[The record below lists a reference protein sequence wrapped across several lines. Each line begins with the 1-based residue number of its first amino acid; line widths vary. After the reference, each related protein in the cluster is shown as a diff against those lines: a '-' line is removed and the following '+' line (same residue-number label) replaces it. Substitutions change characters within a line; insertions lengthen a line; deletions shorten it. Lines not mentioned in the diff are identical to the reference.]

1 MNSVNVGIVVFDTKH
16 DPRVGIASLSGG
28 TPVRI
33 TCIGDLDSSAV
44 WISNLDFDDLLNARL
59 LDNPRIRGCDFF
71 RMKLDRLAL
80 EYGIDLELNVNE
92 AIKGLSSAASRIV
105 SYAALTY
112 GFSSLQ
118 RTLRETIQSV
128 ILQNFPL
135 HHQTPA
141 VTEAIKNAFLAHQRC
156 YGKLKDGISIP
167 LRFNRTWY
175 CRQLLSMPV
184 PNGQWRLTGVKLPI
198 ENKVTC
204 RSGVGSVVYSF
215 LQKLHEERPFL
226 ARISSRSAN
235 PTVDRLIDFV
245 DNREQRD
252 WVPGH
257 EAVNIAFYS
266 DVTIHELLVCD
277 EYIVLDEN
285 PSLRFPHSHI
295 SDDMSLSAGVIAENH
310 WCSLSS
316 VIKTNSFG
324 GRQKNMH
331 TSIAS
336 WIRAWDRL
344 YCFKA
349 ALELQKHGY
358 FVRSYGVG
366 TINIHCESSPEK
378 VKTLLNIAASMG
390 LTPPLGII
398 QMSKFDSV
406 LEGRLNGN

>member
-1 MNSVNVGIVVFDTKH
+1 MHPISVGVVFFDSRL
-16 DPRVGIASLSGG
+16 DPRGGIASLSGG

-33 TCIGDLDSSAV
+33 TCVGDLDSSAV
-44 WISNLDFDDLLNARL
+44 WISNLDFENLLNARL
-59 LDNPRIRGCDFF
+59 LDNPRIRGSDFF

-80 EYGIDLELNVNE
+80 EYGVDLDLN
-92 AIKGLSSAASRIV
+92 LSDGIQSLSAAASRIV
-105 SYAALTY
+105 NYATLTY
-112 GFSSLQ
+112 GFTNLQ
-118 RTLRETIQSV
+118 RSLRETIQGV
-128 ILQNFPL
+128 ILSEMPVL
-135 HHQTPA
+135 HQTPA
-141 VTEAIKNAFLAHQRC
+141 VSDAIKNAFLASQRC
-156 YGKLKDGISIP
+156 YGKLNNGISVP

-204 RSGVGSVVYSF
+204 RAGVGSVVYGF
-215 LQKLHEERPFL
+215 LLKLHEERPFL

-235 PTVDRLIDFV
+235 PKVDRLIDFV

-277 EYIVLDEN
+277 EYLILDQE
-285 PSLRFPHSHI
+285 PKLRFPHSHI
-295 SDDMSLSAGVIAENH
+295 SDDMSISAGVIAENH
-310 WCSLSS
+310 WCSLAS
-316 VIKTNSFG
+316 VIKTNGFG
-324 GRQKNMH
+324 GRQKTVH

-336 WIRAWDRL
+336 WLRAWDRL
-344 YCFKA
+344 FCFKA

-366 TINIHCESSPEK
+366 TVNIHCESSPDK
-378 VKTLLNIAASMG
+378 VKSLLSLGSTLG

-398 QMSKFDSV
+398 EMSKFDSV
-406 LEGRLNGN
+406 LEGRLNGI